1 MLRLRQVEI
10 FGFKSFAER
19 TRIVFNG
26 NGVAAIVGPN
36 GCGKSNIADSILWVL
51 GEQSAK
57 TLRSGRMADCI
68 FNGTATRP
76 PTNLAEVTLT
86 LYDPESEK
94 VPAPMPEVVA
104 EVAPEATPEAS
115 QAPAPEAHPEH
126 KRRKRGLNLKIM
138 PGEVVVT
145 RRLYRDGTSEYYLNG
160 ELCRLRDI
168 QELFMGTG
176 LGPESYAIIEQGRV
190 GQILSSRPSDR
201 RGLLEEAAG
210 VTKYKTKRRLAEAKL
225 ESAHQNLLR
234 VNDILEEISKQ
245 LNSLKR
251 QAARARR
258 YQELKAEGTHLHR
271 QLLATQLDALRT
283 QAEALSA
290 QVEANRAESEQAAA
304 TLGAREQRQAAS
316 QQRQYE
322 LEAAL
327 RAEQNRAGVVLVE
340 LERAQTRRTDTLRQQ
355 QETTDRLEALAAQRQ
370 TISSEALAAGAEAE
384 RQHEEVARL
393 EEQFA
398 AAAELDTLEAEIAR
412 LHRELAP
419 LSGEPDAMRVMT
431 SHMPEPLLRAH
442 ALRVQA
448 DELVAAAQ
456 RALAIYEQKLKAQQR
471 QMEEARESLA
481 TAAAHEKALTELVA
495 QRAAVAE
502 PVQKLLLGSGSGA
515 TVSPDGVVTGTEFRA
530 VGVVADFTELEPD
543 YAPLLEDYLHEE
555 LEFVVVETY
564 DAARTGV
571 SLLREQVGGRAT
583 FLVDSFGRFPPA
595 VVPEGET
602 PQGEDI
608 VARVADLVR
617 MNGALGAEAKRVL
630 PRLGRTWLV
639 GSARAA
645 EEMARR
651 YPQYFFLS
659 TDGSWYHGRLVSG
672 GVRNGHGSHAMRR
685 ELDEAARQK
694 NSLEPLVRAAEAT
707 LAALETARRQLA
719 ELLEAARQVLLA
731 QEKKLVQLQQ
741 QQDGLALARAE
752 QARLIEAASRL
763 LASQQQQNDE
773 EVRLR
778 SERQRLAEELTAR
791 EADIVQAQQN
801 KLEQE
806 QRCQECET
814 ELVALRQ
821 SLVEGEQALRELRA
835 QLEAMRERRHQLEVE
850 QARLASDRQHLAQTL
865 QSEFGLGVEQLL
877 SEVAER
883 LASDA
888 LAQAELRFREIK
900 LRLENIGPVNMMAL
914 EEFQECEQRHEFLA
928 KQRDDL
934 LASIADTTNTIREI
948 DTESAK
954 RFEEAFAV
962 INKNFEET
970 FKVLFGGGAATL
982 RLTEAENPADAG
994 IDLICQPPGKRLQN
1008 VLLLSG
1014 GEKALTALALLIA
1027 IFRYSP
1033 SPFCI
1038 LDEVDAPLDDT
1049 NVGRFTR
1056 LVQEMSTQT
1065 QFILVTHN
1073 KKTMEIA
1080 PVLYGVTMQGGV
1092 TQLVSVRFDEAPAAT
1107 ASTAA

>member
-1 MLRLRQVEI
+1 M
-10 FGFKSFAER
+10 
-19 TRIVFNG
+19 
-26 NGVAAIVGPN
+26 
-36 GCGKSNIADSILWVL
+36 
-51 GEQSAK
+51 
-57 TLRSGRMADCI
+57 
-68 FNGTATRP
+68 
-76 PTNLAEVTLT
+76 
-86 LYDPESEK
+86 
-94 VPAPMPEVVA
+94 
-104 EVAPEATPEAS
+104 
-115 QAPAPEAHPEH
+115 
-126 KRRKRGLNLKIM
+126 
-138 PGEVVVT
+138 
-145 RRLYRDGTSEYYLNG
+145 
-160 ELCRLRDI
+160 
-168 QELFMGTG
+168 
-176 LGPESYAIIEQGRV
+176 
-190 GQILSSRPSDR
+190 
-201 RGLLEEAAG
+201 
-210 VTKYKTKRRLAEAKL
+210 
-225 ESAHQNLLR
+225 
-234 VNDILEEISKQ
+234 
-245 LNSLKR
+245 
-251 QAARARR
+251 
-258 YQELKAEGTHLHR
+258 
-271 QLLATQLDALRT
+271 
-283 QAEALSA
+283 
-290 QVEANRAESEQAAA
+290 
-304 TLGAREQRQAAS
+304 
-316 QQRQYE
+316 
-322 LEAAL
+322 
-327 RAEQNRAGVVLVE
+327 VLVE
-340 LERAQTRRTDTLRQQ
+340 LERAQTRRADTVRQQ
-355 QETTDRLEALAAQRQ
+355 QETAARLEALAAQRQ
-370 TISSEALAAGAEAE
+370 TISSEALAAGTEAE
-384 RQHEEVARL
+384 RQRGEVARL
-393 EEQFA
+393 EEQFTA
-398 AAAELDTLEAEIAR
+398 AATELDTLEAEVAR

-419 LSGEPDAMRVMT
+419 LSGEPGAIRVTT

-442 ALRVQA
+442 ALRVQG

-456 RALAIYEQKLKAQQR
+456 RALAASEQKLKTQQR
-471 QMEEARESLA
+471 QMEEIRESLA
-481 TAAAHEKALTELVA
+481 TAVAHEKALTERVA

-502 PVQKLLLGSGSGA
+502 PVQKLLLGSGSGV
-515 TVSPDGVVTGTEFRA
+515 TIGPDGVVTGTEFRA

-595 VVPEGET
+595 VVPEGDT

-645 EEMARR
+645 EELARR

-694 NSLEPLVRAAEAT
+694 MSLEPSVRAAEAT
-707 LAALETARRQLA
+707 LAALETARRQLV
-719 ELLEAARQVLLA
+719 ELLEAARQALLA

-741 QQDGLALARAE
+741 QQDTLALARQE
-752 QARLIEAASRL
+752 QARLAEAASRL
-763 LASQQQQNDE
+763 TASQQQQNDE
-773 EVRLR
+773 EARLAT
-778 SERQRLAEELTAR
+778 EQQRLAEELTAR
-791 EADIVQAQQN
+791 EADIVLAQQN

-806 QRCQECET
+806 RRCQECET

-850 QARLASDRQHLAQTL
+850 QARLQSDRQHHEQTL
-865 QSEFGLGVEQLL
+865 QSEFGLTVEQLL
-877 SEVAER
+877 SEVMER
-883 LASDA
+883 LAGDA

-914 EEFQECEQRHEFLA
+914 EEFQECEQRHEFLT

-934 LASIADTTNTIREI
+934 LASIADTTNTIKEI

-970 FKVLFGGGAATL
+970 FKILFGGGAATL

-994 IDLICQPPGKRLQN
+994 IELICQPPGKRLQN

-1056 LVQEMSTQT
+1056 LVQEMSAQT

-1080 PVLYGVTMQGGV
+1080 PVMYGVTMQGGV
-1092 TQLVSVRFDEAPAAT
+1092 TQLVSVRFDEAPAAAAT
-1107 ASTAA
+1107 TAA

>member
-19 TRIVFNG
+19 TRIVFSG

-36 GCGKSNIADSILWVL
+36 GCGKSNIADAILWVL

-86 LYDPESEK
+86 LYDPDSEK
-94 VPAPMPEVVA
+94 PAAPLPEPLA
-104 EVAPEATPEAS
+104 EAAPDAAPEAGETPAET
-115 QAPAPEAHPEH
+115 HPEH
-126 KRRKRGLNLKIM
+126 KRRKRGLNLKIL

-145 RRLYRDGTSEYYLNG
+145 RRLYRDGISEYYLNG

-234 VNDILEEISKQ
+234 ANDILEEISKQ

-271 QLLATQLDALRT
+271 QLLATQLDALRA
-283 QAEALSA
+283 QAEALAA
-290 QVEANRAESEQAAA
+290 QVEANRAESERAAA
-304 TLGAREQRQAAS
+304 TLGAREQQQAAS

-327 RAEQNRAGVVLVE
+327 RVEQNRAGVVLVE
-340 LERAQTRRTDTLRQQ
+340 LERAQSRRTDTLRQQ
-355 QETTDRLEALAAQRQ
+355 QETAARLEALVAQRQ
-370 TISSEALAAGAEAE
+370 AMSNEALAAGAEAE
-384 RQHEEVARL
+384 RQQGEVARL
-393 EEQFA
+393 EEQFAA

-419 LSGEPDAMRVMT
+419 LNGEPGAIRVTT

-456 RALAIYEQKLKAQQR
+456 RALTTGEQKLKAQQR
-471 QMEEARESLA
+471 QMDEIRESLA
-481 TAAAHEKALTELVA
+481 TAAAHEKALSELVA

-502 PVQKLLLGSGSGA
+502 PVQKLLLGAGGA
-515 TVSPDGVVTGTEFRA
+515 TTSTEFRA

-602 PQGEDI
+602 PRGDDI

-630 PRLGRTWLV
+630 PRLSRTWLV

-645 EEMARR
+645 EELARR

-685 ELDEAARQK
+685 ELEEATRQR
-694 NSLEPLVRAAEAT
+694 SLLEPSVRAAEAR
-707 LAALETARRQLA
+707 LAALEDLRRQLA
-719 ELLEAARQVLLA
+719 ELLESARQALLA

-741 QQDGLALARAE
+741 QQDALALARAE
-752 QARLIEAASRL
+752 QARLAEAASRL
-763 LASQQQQNDE
+763 TASQQQQNDE
-773 EVRLR
+773 EARLQAEQR
-778 SERQRLAEELTAR
+778 RLAEELAAR

-806 QRCQECET
+806 RRCQECET
-814 ELVALRQ
+814 ELGALRQ
-821 SLVEGEQALRELRA
+821 SLVDGEQALRELRS
-835 QLEAMRERRHQLEVE
+835 QLEALRERRHQLEVE
-850 QARLASDRQHLAQTL
+850 QARLQSDRQHLEQTL
-865 QSEFGLGVEQLL
+865 QSEFGLTAEQLL
-877 SEVAER
+877 SEVTER
-883 LASDA
+883 LAGDT

-914 EEFQECEQRHEFLA
+914 EEFQECEQRHEFLT

-934 LASIADTTNTIREI
+934 LASIADTTNTIKEI
-948 DTESAK
+948 DAESAK

-962 INKNFEET
+962 INRNFEET
-970 FKVLFGGGAATL
+970 FKTLFGGGTATL

-1056 LVQEMSTQT
+1056 LVQEMSAQT

-1092 TQLVSVRFDEAPAAT
+1092 TQLVSVRFDEAPAAA
-1107 ASTAA
+1107 ASPAA